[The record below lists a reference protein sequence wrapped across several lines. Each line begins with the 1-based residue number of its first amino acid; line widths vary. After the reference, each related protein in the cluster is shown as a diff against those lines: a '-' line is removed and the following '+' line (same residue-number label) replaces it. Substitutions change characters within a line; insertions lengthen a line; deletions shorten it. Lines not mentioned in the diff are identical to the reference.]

1 MTRITKTSGG
11 VPVIPHDRIRDAA
24 CVLAA
29 YEDTG
34 LTPEEIIDGKLLT
47 GWISVGERLPDEPD
61 NGMIELGN
69 LTEYIVMIFGATKA
83 TVLYYAGDGEWY
95 SYGEFYKVVAWMP
108 LPEPYKG

>member
-34 LTPEEIIDGKLLT
+34 LAPEEITDCKLLT
-47 GWISVGERLPDEPD
+47 GWIPVDERLPDEPD
-61 NGMIELGN
+61 NGMTELED
-69 LTEYIVMIFGATKA
+69 LTEYIV
-83 TVLYYAGDGEWY
+83 
-95 SYGEFYKVVAWMP
+95 
-108 LPEPYKG
+108 